1 MRFAIIA
8 AGEGSRLA
16 EEGLNVPKPLVPIDG
31 IPMIERLAG
40 ILMRQ
45 DADRIAV
52 IINGKSA
59 ETLALLESMSRRIPL
74 DLVVRNT
81 LSPMHSLLA
90 LAPFLDSDRFC
101 AMTVD
106 TVFQEERFSR
116 MITEFTNT
124 GFDGIMGVTSFV
136 DDEKP
141 LYVSVDDSMEI
152 QGFHDTE
159 ERCRFVSA
167 GIYCLKKEALDVLS
181 KCVEEGGRRMRL
193 FQRRLI
199 EEGMRLK
206 AFDLG
211 RVIDVDH
218 LSDVGKA
225 EQIAQEK

>member
-16 EEGLNVPKPLVPIDG
+16 REGLKEPKPLVPING
-31 IPMIERLAG
+31 IPMIERLTG

-45 DADRIAV
+45 GADRMAV
-52 IINGKSA
+52 IINGKHA
-59 ETLALLESMSRRIPL
+59 ETRALLESMSRRMPV
-74 DLVVRNT
+74 DLVVRDT

-90 LAPFLDSDRFC
+90 LAPFLDCDRFC
-101 AMTVD
+101 ALTVD

-116 MITEFTNT
+116 MIAEFTKT
-124 GFDGIMGVTSFV
+124 ESDGIMGVTSFV
-136 DDEKP
+136 DDETP
-141 LYVSVDDSMEI
+141 LYVSVDDSMDI
-152 QGFHDTE
+152 QGFHDVE
-159 ERCRFVSA
+159 EGCHFVSA
-167 GIYCLKKEALDVLS
+167 GIYCLKRKSLDILS
-181 KCVEEGGRRMRL
+181 RCVEEGGSRMRL

-218 LSDVGKA
+218 LSDVRKA
-225 EQIAQEK
+225 EQIEQEE

>member
-1 MRFAIIA
+1 MRYAIIA

-16 EEGLNVPKPLVPIDG
+16 EEGLDVPKPLVPIG
-31 IPMIERLAG
+31 GVPMIERLAG

-52 IINGKSA
+52 IINEQSPD
-59 ETLALLESMSRRIPL
+59 TRALLESMSLRMPI
-74 DLVVRNT
+74 DFVVRDT
-81 LSPMHSLLA
+81 PSPMHSLLA
-90 LAPFLDSDRFC
+90 LAPFLACDRFC

-106 TVFQEERFSR
+106 TVFQEKRFSE
-116 MITEFTNT
+116 MVSEFKQT

-141 LYVSVDDSMEI
+141 LYVGVDESMVI
-152 QGFHDTE
+152 KGFHDLAE
-159 ERCRFVSA
+159 GCRFVSA
-167 GIYCLKKEALDVLS
+167 GVYCLKPAALDVLS
-181 KCVEEGGRRMRL
+181 ECVESGGRRMRL
-193 FQRRLI
+193 FQRSLI

-218 LSDVGKA
+218 LSDVQKA
-225 EQIAQEK
+225 GQIALEG